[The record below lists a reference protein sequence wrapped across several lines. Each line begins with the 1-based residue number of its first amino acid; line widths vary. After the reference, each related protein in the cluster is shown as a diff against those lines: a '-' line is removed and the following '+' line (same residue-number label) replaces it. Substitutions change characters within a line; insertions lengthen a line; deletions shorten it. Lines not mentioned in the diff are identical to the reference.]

1 MSKITIQK
9 LSAHELK
16 KHIDDFA
23 LVLQEVVLDGGSV
36 NFIAP
41 FSLTEATNFWTQK
54 IHPALLKNEKTLWA
68 AFIESKLAGTVQLD
82 HSMPPNQQHRC
93 EVSKLLVSPRF
104 RRRGIARKLM
114 HELEKEAAKIN
125 RPLITL
131 DTVKGSNAEP
141 LYLSL
146 GFEIAGIIPRFSRHP
161 VEDHFDATTYMFKQ
175 L

>member
-1 MSKITIQK
+1 MSDLNIQK
-9 LSAHELK
+9 LTAGELER
-16 KHIDDFA
+16 HVDEFA
-23 LVLQEVVLDGGSV
+23 VVLQEVVLDGGSV

-41 FSLTEATNFWTQK
+41 FSLEDARDFWMRK
-54 IHPALLKNEKTLWA
+54 IFPALLNQEKTLWA
-68 AFIESKLAGTVQLD
+68 AFVENKLAGTVQLD
-82 HSMPPNQQHRC
+82 HSMPPNQLHRC

-104 RRRGIARKLM
+104 RRRGIARQLM
-114 HELEKEAAKIN
+114 HELELEASKIN

-146 GFEIAGIIPRFSRHP
+146 GFEIAGVIPEFSRHP
-161 VEDHFDATTYMFKQ
+161 SKDSYDATTYMFKQ